1 MRRAL
6 KPLGA
11 LSITR
16 LCRPRPTKP
25 CSFEVKSAGIA
36 KLTEHQPEVVLLD
49 IGMQGL
55 DGYETCQRIRRVL
68 GSPVLLVAL
77 TGYGQEQDKERATRA
92 GFDAHLTKPADAAA
106 VAGIVALAPRA
117 ATRKKRAASVRR
129 RPHN

>member
-1 MRRAL
+1 M
-6 KPLGA
+6 
-11 LSITR
+11 T
-16 LCRPRPTKP
+16 
-25 CSFEVKSAGIA
+25 A
-36 KLTEHQPEVVLLD
+36 KARSRSSTEHQPEVVLLD

-68 GSPVLLVAL
+68 GNRVLLVAL

-106 VAGIVALAPRA
+106 LAGIVALAPRA
-117 ATRKKRAASVRR
+117 VTRKKRAASVRR